1 MGHERQWE
9 ELVRRVRRIYSG
21 SVVYAANWG
30 DEFESLDFWDV
41 FDYLGVDAYY
51 PLSDDPDASDEELR
65 RGADAML
72 DRIERVQRR
81 HGKPVLFTEIGF
93 ASTRGAWVRPWEGN
107 LGTEPSST
115 DQLRS
120 YRAVIHAMED
130 RDWIGGVFW
139 WDWPS
144 DLRRASRDRK
154 GFIPVSKPVEAL
166 LKQWFRGPIPESGWG
181 F

>member
-1 MGHERQWE
+1 MSLTTSEWTPTILSAMIRTPPT
-9 ELVRRVRRIYSG
+9 RSI
-21 SVVYAANWG
+21 AA
-30 DEFESLDFWDV
+30 
-41 FDYLGVDAYY
+41 
-51 PLSDDPDASDEELR
+51 
-65 RGADAML
+65 AML

-93 ASTRGAWVRPWEGN
+93 ASTRGAWLRPWEGN

-120 YRAVIHAMED
+120 YRAVMHAMED

-154 GFIPVSKPVEAL
+154 GFIPVGKPVEAL